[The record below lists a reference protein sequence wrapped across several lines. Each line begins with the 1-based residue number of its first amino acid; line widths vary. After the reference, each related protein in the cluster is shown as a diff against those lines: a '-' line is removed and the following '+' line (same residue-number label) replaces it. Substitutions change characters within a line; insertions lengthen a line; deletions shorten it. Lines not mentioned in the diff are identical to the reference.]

1 MRFSSHEPIL
11 GLLAFCA
18 VSLWMTGDHCR
29 ADGTPNDHRER
40 FFETHIRPALIE
52 HCLDCHS
59 AETEASGQ
67 LLLDSRAGWET
78 GGDLGPAVTPEDPAA
93 SLLMRAIEYQDPDLQ
108 MPPDGKLDAETIER
122 FRHWIQD
129 GAHDPRKAEAPRE
142 VKSAVLPV
150 ERASEHWAYAPVQ
163 SRPIAGLPS
172 ADSPVDQFVLARL
185 EANKLQPEP
194 VADDLA
200 LLRRMSFDLTGL
212 PPTPE
217 QVEAFVQHRSPEKW
231 DVLLESLLASPG
243 YAETFARRWMDVARY
258 AESITLRGF
267 VLPEAW
273 RYRDY
278 LIHAYAED
286 RGFDQMIRDQI
297 AGDLFGGK
305 TLSDRQMAATATAF
319 LAMGNNNLE
328 DQDKTKLEFDYIDE
342 QLETIGRAFL
352 AQTIGC
358 ARCHDHKF
366 DPIPTAD
373 YYALAGI
380 FRSTTALEH
389 ANLSKWIE
397 QPLPLDKESAAY
409 FDQLEQQ
416 ANQLRLEVKVLQQ
429 RVGKTKTKRSVRLRE
444 LPGIVIDDT
453 DATLVGEWTQSQSVP
468 GYVESGYLHDGH
480 SGLGEKTATFEP
492 PELTA
497 GDYEVRLAYTSGAN
511 RATAAQV
518 QVFSANEAKTVRVNQ
533 RKSPPIDGIW
543 TSLGTY
549 PFEQDGQAFV
559 MVSNENANGHV
570 IVDAVQFLPV
580 DASPVSANVA
590 ADVAT
595 DVIADDDDASAVELQ
610 CADDLAKLDRLK
622 KSLSD
627 VEKQMAQRPKYLTIL
642 EGEPV
647 DQIAIRVRGV
657 VHHQGASVSRGFL
670 SAVGRSEYWSSRIEG
685 SGRKQL
691 AHWLADPSN
700 PLTARVYANRVWSW
714 LMGEGLVVT
723 ENNFGTTG
731 APPSHPEL
739 LDYLAG
745 ELVDSGW
752 STKHLVRMI
761 VRSDVY
767 RRRVGSHDSDAASID
782 PDNRWLW
789 STSLKRIPVESLRD
803 AMLQISGELDRTRF
817 GPTIRAG
824 TKADYNYRHESLR
837 RSVYHPV
844 LRNSLPP
851 LYQVF
856 DFADSSVSVGQRQRS
871 TVATQSLVMLNHPWV
886 ISRARHAAKRFL
898 SASAGNSVDD
908 DDQALLNRLFLST
921 YGRLPTHAEREMCEA
936 FLQSDDQLP
945 DLIQSLFAS
954 VDFRYL
960 E

>member
-1 MRFSSHEPIL
+1 MRLSRHWPVF
-11 GLLAFCA
+11 GLLAFYAASMLIAGKRC
-18 VSLWMTGDHCR
+18 HC
-29 ADGTPNDHRER
+29 DDTPSPRGQV
-40 FFETHIRPALIE
+40 FFETHIRPVLIE
-52 HCLDCHS
+52 HCLECHS
-59 AETEASGQ
+59 TDTEASGQ
-67 LLLDSRAGWET
+67 LLLDSRSGWET
-78 GGDLGPAVTPEDPAA
+78 GGDLGPAVIPGDPAS
-93 SLLMRAIEYQDPDLQ
+93 SLLMRAIEYQDSDLQ
-108 MPPDGKLDAETIER
+108 MPPDGKLDAETIEQ
-122 FRHWIQD
+122 FRDWIQD
-129 GAHDPRKAEAPRE
+129 GAYDPREGNTAGRIQSTA
-142 VKSAVLPV
+142 LPV
-150 ERASEHWAYAPVQ
+150 ERATEHWAYAPIKRPSVEDLPPAQ
-163 SRPIAGLPS
+163 SPI
-172 ADSPVDQFVLARL
+172 DRFVLAGL
-185 EANKLQPEP
+185 QSHDLQPEP
-194 VADDLA
+194 IADDLA

-217 QVEAFVQHRSPEKW
+217 QIDAFVQDRSPEKW
-231 DVLLESLLASPG
+231 DVLLKSLLASPG

-267 VLPEAW
+267 VLSEAW

-297 AGDLFGGK
+297 AGDLFGGN
-305 TLSDRQMAATATAF
+305 TLQERQKAATATAF

-373 YYALAGI
+373 YYSLAGI
-380 FRSTTALEH
+380 FRSTISLEH

-397 QPLPLDKESAAY
+397 QPLPLDDDSVSHFE
-409 FDQLEQQ
+409 QLEDQ
-416 ANQLRLEVKVLQQ
+416 ANQLRSEVTILQK
-429 RVGKTKTKRSVRLRE
+429 RVGKSKTKQSIRLRE
-444 LPGIVIDDT
+444 LPGIVIDDS

-468 GYVESGYLHDGH
+468 GYVESGYLHDSH

-492 PELTA
+492 SELPA
-497 GDYEVRLAYTSGAN
+497 GDYEVRLAYTPGTN
-511 RATAAQV
+511 RARAVQV

-533 RKSPPIDGIW
+533 RKTPPIDGIW

-549 PFEQDGQAFV
+549 PFEQNGQAFV
-559 MVSNENANGHV
+559 LVSNNSADGHV

-580 DASPVSANVA
+580 GE
-590 ADVAT
+590 VAT
-595 DVIADDDDASAVELQ
+595 RNDIVDETNDADE
-610 CADDLAKLDRLK
+610 LAKLDNLK
-622 KSLSD
+622 KSLTN
-627 VEKQMAQRPKYLTIL
+627 VEQQLAKRPKYLTIL

-647 DQIAIRVRGV
+647 DQIAIRVRGI
-657 VHHQGASVSRGFL
+657 VHHEGERVSRGFL
-670 SAVGRSEYWSSRIEG
+670 SAIGRSEHWSSQIEG
-685 SGRKQL
+685 SGRRQL

-714 LMGEGLVVT
+714 LMGEGLVAT

-731 APPSHPEL
+731 DQPSHPEL
-739 LDYLAG
+739 LDYLAN
-745 ELVDSGW
+745 ELIESGW

-761 VRSDVY
+761 VRSDAY
-767 RRRVGSHDSDAASID
+767 RRRVGSQNGLAASVD
-782 PDNRWLW
+782 PDNRLLW
-789 STSLKRIPVESLRD
+789 SAHLKRIPVESLRD
-803 AMLQISGELDRTRF
+803 AMLQVSGELDHTRF
-817 GPTIRAG
+817 GPTIRTG
-824 TKADYNYRHESLR
+824 TKADFNYRHESSR

-856 DFADSSVSVGQRQRS
+856 DFADSSVSIGQRPRS

-886 ISRARHAAKRFL
+886 IERARHAAKRFG
-898 SASAGNSVDD
+898 SASFGESDETRIVS
-908 DDQALLNRLFLST
+908 LLDRLFLSA
-921 YGRLPTHAEREMCEA
+921 YGRYPSSAEREMCET
-936 FLQSDDQLP
+936 FLQPDDRLP
-945 DLIQSLFAS
+945 DLVQSMFAS

>member
-1 MRFSSHEPIL
+1 MRLLRHGPL
-11 GLLAFCA
+11 TGLLALCA
-18 VSLWMTGDHCR
+18 VSILIVGERCR
-29 ADGTPNDHRER
+29 ADETQSNRQKN
-40 FFETHIRPALIE
+40 FFEKHIRPALIE
-52 HCLDCHS
+52 HCLECHS
-59 AETEASGQ
+59 SETEASGQ
-67 LLLDSRAGWET
+67 LLLDSRDGWEA
-78 GGDLGPAVTPEDPAA
+78 GGDLGTAVIPRDPAA
-93 SLLMRAIEYQDPDLQ
+93 SLLMRAIEYQDSNLQ
-108 MPPDGKLDAETIER
+108 MPPDGKLDSETIEQ
-122 FRHWIQD
+122 FRRWIQD
-129 GAHDPRKAEAPRE
+129 GAHDPRDAKTPRRM
-142 VKSAVLPV
+142 KSTALSV
-150 ERASEHWAYAPVQ
+150 ERANEHWAYAPIKPTSVKE
-163 SRPIAGLPS
+163 LPH
-172 ADSPVDQFVLARL
+172 AESPVDRFVLARL
-185 EANKLQPEP
+185 HENDLRLEP

-217 QVEAFVQHRSPEKW
+217 QIEAFVQNHAPEKW

-305 TLSDRQMAATATAF
+305 TLQEQQMAATATAF

-328 DQDKTKLEFDYIDE
+328 DQDKTKLEFDSIDE

-373 YYALAGI
+373 YYSLAGI
-380 FRSTTALEH
+380 FRSTISLEH

-397 QPLPLDKESAAY
+397 QPLPLDEVSDTQ
-409 FDQLEQQ
+409 FEQLEQQ
-416 ANQLRLEVKVLQQ
+416 ANQLRSEVKVLQT
-429 RVGKTKTKRSVRLRE
+429 RVGKSKTKQSVRVRE
-444 LPGIVIDDT
+444 LPGVVIDDT
-453 DATLVGEWTQSQSVP
+453 DATLVGEWKQSQSVP
-468 GYVESGYLHDGH
+468 GYIENGYLHDSH

-492 PELTA
+492 SELLA
-497 GDYEVRLAYTSGAN
+497 GDYEVRLAYTPGTN
-511 RATAAQV
+511 RARAVQV

-533 RKSPPIDGIW
+533 RKTPPIDGIW

-549 PFEQDGQAFV
+549 PFEQNGQAFV
-559 MVSNENANGHV
+559 MVSNDNADGHV

-580 DASPVSANVA
+580 GHVSTQADIVDETNDA
-590 ADVAT
+590 D
-595 DVIADDDDASAVELQ
+595 E
-610 CADDLAKLDRLK
+610 LAKLERLK
-622 KSLSD
+622 KSLTN
-627 VEKQMAQRPKYLTIL
+627 VEQQLAQRPKYLTIL

-647 DQIAIRVRGV
+647 DQIAIRVRGI
-657 VHHQGASVSRGFL
+657 VHHEGAQVPRGFL
-670 SAVGRSEYWSSRIEG
+670 SAIGRSEHWSSQIES
-685 SGRKQL
+685 SGRRQL
-691 AHWLADPSN
+691 AHWLADPAN

-714 LMGEGLVVT
+714 LIGEGLVAT

-731 APPSHPEL
+731 AQPSHPEL
-739 LDYLAG
+739 LDYLAN
-745 ELVDSGW
+745 ELVESGW

-761 VRSDVY
+761 VRSDAY
-767 RRRVGSHDSDAASID
+767 RRRVGARDGLAANVD
-782 PDNRWLW
+782 PDNRLLW
-789 STSLKRIPVESLRD
+789 SAHLKRIPVESLRD
-803 AMLQISGELDRTRF
+803 AMLQVSDELDRTRF
-817 GPTIRAG
+817 GPTIRTG
-824 TKADYNYRHESLR
+824 TKADYNYHHESLR
-837 RSVYHPV
+837 RSVYQPV

-856 DFADSSVSVGQRQRS
+856 DFADSSVSVGQRPRS

-886 ISRARHAAKRFL
+886 IDRARHAAEHFS
-898 SASAGNSVDD
+898 SASSGKSNDVDTL
-908 DDQALLNRLFLST
+908 ALLDRIFLST
-921 YGRLPTHAEREMCEA
+921 YGRYPSSVEREMCET